1 MVLDNTDD
9 MQLFFGSP
17 VAASSL
23 AGVSQA
29 GPGRFSDYIPEC
41 RHRSLL
47 VTTRNKQ
54 LGVRLAKGRQ
64 PVEVSCINKD
74 KSEQLLLATLGNI
87 GATTTELSL
96 LSSQLEHL
104 PLALVQAAA
113 FIQETCITVAKYLQ
127 LLSESDKNIVRLLSK
142 EFETVGRDSSNPKP
156 WPKHRFSRSSRLSGS
171 TFWQV
176 SFSRL

>member
-1 MVLDNTDD
+1 MILDNADD

-23 AGVSQA
+23 AGPGQA
-29 GPGRFSDYIPEC
+29 GPSRFSDYIPEC
-41 RHRSLL
+41 RHGSLL

-54 LGVRLAKGRQ
+54 LGIRLAKGRQ
-64 PVEVSCINKD
+64 PVEVSCMNED
-74 KSEQLLLATLGNI
+74 ESEQLLLATLGNI
-87 GATTTELSL
+87 GATTAELSL

-127 LLSESDKNIVRLLSK
+127 LLSESDKNLVRLLSK
-142 EFETVGRDSSNPKP
+142 EFETVGRDSLNPQAVAQ
-156 WPKHRFSRSSRLSGS
+156 
-171 TFWQV
+171 T
-176 SFSRL
+176 